1 MFAKSLTG
9 LLNELVKLL
18 TVRNILV
25 LAILVGLWMFY
36 SSSTRK
42 YLPFEKMSVGD
53 NVQQPKM
60 AEGEVKAVDPAPAN
74 GAARGYVG
82 QEVASPADLFPVD
95 ENSKWAALNPNA
107 MKNGEIA
114 TPDLLQAGYH
124 IGLDTI
130 GQTLRNAS
138 WDLRPDPV
146 IAKAD
151 VGPWNQSTIEASYP
165 REAKEI
171 GEKKY

>member
-18 TVRNILV
+18 TVKNV
-25 LAILVGLWMFY
+25 LMVASLVGLGMFY
-36 SSSTRK
+36 ASSTRK

-53 NVQQPKM
+53 DVQQPKV
-60 AEGEVKAVDPAPAN
+60 AGEEVKAVAPAPAN
-74 GAARGYVG
+74 DATKGYFG
-82 QEVASPADLFPVD
+82 QEVASPSDLFPVD

-107 MKNGEIA
+107 MKNGEVA

-138 WDLRPDPV
+138 HDLRPDPV

-171 GEKKY
+171 GMKKY